1 MGNGELTERNLERR
15 RMPRFACSVELEMEW
30 GSARLHG
37 RIRDAS
43 ATGMFIES
51 ADPLW
56 VGAGFRAWLALDQP
70 VQVDCFVRRI
80 EPGRGMGVSVA
91 LPEDQPRQHYQ
102 QFVQA
107 LARSEPG

>member
-1 MGNGELTERNLERR
+1 
-15 RMPRFACSVELEMEW
+15 MPRFACSVELEMEW
-30 GSARLHG
+30 GSARLSG
-37 RIRDAS
+37 RVRDAS
-43 ATGMFIES
+43 ASGMFIES
-51 ADPLW
+51 TDPLW
-56 VGAGFRAWLALDQP
+56 VGAGFCARLALAEP

-91 LPEDQPRQHYQ
+91 LAEEGPRQLYQ